1 MKLCVVGTG
10 YVGLVSATCF
20 ADAGHDVTGV
30 DTDAAK
36 VQALGSGKVPIYEPE
51 LLELLERARESG
63 RIRFTTS
70 YSEGCSGAEVVFIC
84 VGTPTGADGSADVS
98 AVTGSARAAVEALT
112 GPALVVIKSTVPVG
126 TNDRLAEELA
136 GASEFDVDFASN
148 PEFLKEGA
156 AVEDFLKPDRVV
168 IGVRTRRASGVL
180 HELYDPFVRT
190 GAPIIETD
198 PSSAEMS
205 KYAANGM
212 LACRISFMNEIA
224 RLCGALGA
232 DVESVRRI
240 VGADRRVGGK
250 FLFPGAGYGGSCFP
264 KDVKALGAMG
274 AETGVQVPIMR
285 AVDETNRLQRGYLF
299 ELAKA
304 HFGDLGGLRFA
315 VWGLAFKPRT
325 DDVRES
331 PAIDLVRALVEA
343 GAEVAAYDPEAEAN
357 ARAALG
363 DVASRV
369 RFARERYDAAAG
381 ADALA
386 LVTEWPEFRRPD
398 PARLAEAMKGTVIF
412 DGRNVLDARA
422 LARAGFTVHSVGRPT
437 VKPEG

>member
-20 ADAGHDVTGV
+20 ADAGHDVVGL
-30 DTDAAK
+30 DTDASK
-36 VQALGSGKVPIYEPE
+36 VGALESGKVPIYEPE
-51 LLELLERARESG
+51 LVELLERARESG
-63 RIRFTTS
+63 RIRFTTD
-70 YSEGCSGAEVVFIC
+70 YAEGCSGAEVVFIC
-84 VGTPTGADGSADVS
+84 VGTPTGEDGSADVS
-98 AVTGSARAAVEALT
+98 AVVNSARAAVDALT
-112 GPALVVIKSTVPVG
+112 GPVLVVIKSTVPVG
-126 TNDRLAEELA
+126 TNDRLAGEFPGAA
-136 GASEFDVDFASN
+136 GREVDFASN

-156 AVEDFLKPDRVV
+156 AVEDFLRPDRVV
-168 IGVRTRRASGVL
+168 IGVRTRAASEVL

-190 GAPIIETD
+190 GAPVIETD

-232 DVESVRRI
+232 DVEGVRRI

-264 KDVKALGAMG
+264 KDVKALAAMG
-274 AETGVQVPIMR
+274 AGVGVQVPVMR
-285 AVDETNRLQRGYLF
+285 AIDETNRLQRGYLF
-299 ELAKA
+299 GRAKA
-304 HFGDLGGLRFA
+304 HFGDLRGLRFA

-331 PAIDLVRALVEA
+331 PALDLVRELIEA

-357 ARAALG
+357 ARDALG
-363 DVASRV
+363 KAASRV
-369 RFARERYDAAAG
+369 RFAADRYDALAG

-398 PARLAEAMKGTVIF
+398 PARLAEAMKGNVIF
-412 DGRNVLDARA
+412 DGRNVLDSRA

-437 VKPEG
+437 VKPES

>member
-1 MKLCVVGTG
+1 MKICVVGTG

-20 ADAGHDVTGV
+20 ADAGHDVAGV
-30 DTDAAK
+30 DTDASK
-36 VQALGSGKVPIYEPE
+36 VEMLSAGGVLIYEPE
-51 LLELLERARESG
+51 LVELLDRAREG
-63 RIRFTTS
+63 DGIRFTTD
-70 YSEGCSGAEVVFIC
+70 YADGCAGADVVFIC
-84 VGTPTGADGSADVS
+84 VGTPTGSGGSPDVS
-98 AVTGSARAAVEALT
+98 AVMESARAAIKALT
-112 GPALVVIKSTVPVG
+112 GPALIVIKSTVPVG
-126 TNDRLAEELA
+126 TNNRLAEELA

-148 PEFLKEGA
+148 PEFLKEGD
-156 AVEDFLKPDRVV
+156 AVDDFLKPDRVV
-168 IGVRTRRASGVL
+168 IGVRTRRASELL

-198 PSSAEMS
+198 PCSAEMS

-224 RLCGALGA
+224 RLCAALGA

-264 KDVKALGAMG
+264 KDVKALAAMG
-274 AETGVQVPIMR
+274 AETSVQVPIMR

-299 ELAKA
+299 DLARERL
-304 HFGDLGGLRFA
+304 GDLAGKRFA

-331 PAIDLVRALVEA
+331 PALDLVRALVEA
-343 GAEVAAYDPEAEAN
+343 GAEVAVYDPEAEEN
-357 ARAALG
+357 AKDALG
-363 DVASRV
+363 DAASQV
-369 RFARERYDAAAG
+369 RFAADRYDAAAD

-398 PARLAEAMKGTVIF
+398 PRRLAGAMRGRDIF

-422 LARAGFTVHSVGRPT
+422 LARAGFTIHSIGRPT
-437 VKPEG
+437 VGPEG